1 MASDIM
7 IYVSC
12 HAYRSIKHAIHP
24 LVKMA
29 YRVLF
34 VCTGNICRSPTA
46 EGAFRLVVAEAG
58 LDAHFEI
65 DSAGTSSYHIGDA
78 PDARSIAAA
87 ATRGIDIAALKARRI
102 REEDFDAFDL
112 ILAMDHGH
120 LSHLRAMRREEH
132 KAEVR
137 LFLDYHAAARHR
149 DVPDPY
155 YGGDGD
161 FQQVLD
167 LVEEASRG
175 LLTALRAK
183 LG

>member
-1 MASDIM
+1 
-7 IYVSC
+7 
-12 HAYRSIKHAIHP
+12 
-24 LVKMA
+24 MA

-58 LDAHFEI
+58 LNTHFDI

-87 ATRGIDIAALKARRI
+87 ATRGIDISGLRARRI
-102 REEDFDAFDL
+102 FEQDFQDFDL

-120 LSHLRAMRREEH
+120 LNHLRAMRREDH

-137 LFLDYHAAARHR
+137 LFLDYHAGARHR

-155 YGGDGD
+155 YGGETD
-161 FQQVLD
+161 FELVLD
-167 LVEEASRG
+167 LVEEASKG
-175 LLTALRAK
+175 LLTALRGK
-183 LG
+183 IRG

>member
-1 MASDIM
+1 MP
-7 IYVSC
+7 
-12 HAYRSIKHAIHP
+12 YRI
-24 LVKMA
+24 
-29 YRVLF
+29 LF

-46 EGAFRLVVAEAG
+46 EGAFRLAALEAG

-78 PDARSIAAA
+78 PDARSITAA
-87 ATRGIDIAALKARRI
+87 ATRGIDIGNLKARRI
-102 REEDFDAFDL
+102 REEDFHDFDL

-120 LSHLRAMRREEH
+120 LNHLRAMRREEH

-155 YGGDGD
+155 YGGAAD
-161 FQQVLD
+161 FEHVLD
-167 LVEEASRG
+167 LVEEASKG
-175 LLTALRAK
+175 LLVALRGK
-183 LG
+183 IKP